1 LPYHHGLPEVV
12 MKTRILLSV
21 AILLCSAAT
30 LSAQQQGNIIH
41 TPDGCVLGSELPM
54 MMVSTA
60 DDGLL
65 RAYFRRLGTIDWCSV
80 DGRNLGKASNVIFPR
95 FSIGT
100 DLEYYFVVLKGKQ
113 VVAKSPVIYRTRA
126 LIRCDAPFA
135 RHAVNLV
142 MECLPPGQNPI
153 ATALNSGFQTQD
165 TTPGK
170 PRVQSPEKPDQAG
183 SQ

>member
-1 LPYHHGLPEVV
+1 
-12 MKTRILLSV
+12 MKSRILLSI

-30 LSAQQQGNIIH
+30 VSAQQQGTIIH
-41 TPDGCVLGSELPM
+41 TPEGCVLGGELPM
-54 MMVSTA
+54 MMVTTA

-80 DGRNLGKASNVIFPR
+80 DGHNLGKASNVIFPR

-126 LIRCDAPFA
+126 MQHCDAPFA
-135 RHAVNLV
+135 RHAINLV
-142 MECLPPGQNPI
+142 MECLPPGQNSI
-153 ATALNSGFQTQD
+153 ATALNSGFHAQD

-170 PRVQSPEKPDQAG
+170 PRVQSPEKPDQSG